1 MDQELIIKTLKSA
14 CGNKNFKFQVV
25 IQNDQLHIYA
35 NHRVDYQPN
44 HELLEATVGVAI
56 ASLAL
61 DSLDTIWLYTRSLGK
76 LEPDW
81 RTSVELPTLANGENE
96 DTISSIEDLEPEI
109 DFADFEEFLPDDS
122 QEDTG
127 SLNEIGMEAQNFF
140 KELET
145 GFEQQK
151 LVLPDSENFLEN
163 DTAGDTGLLHDTGL
177 IHGTPFKEEEI
188 NLKTFITSEIEI
200 ESEVRESPDLD
211 VNVNSLAQYCFI
223 TNKKL
228 LTSDIISPEKE
239 IIRLVKFFHHLSE
252 NNQHKLLPILE
263 RYFLHAETPN
273 LETMAISI
281 QNWFKQVEQL
291 NLEDGRMF
299 ATWLSRYCFAPQ
311 ATLEEFK
318 AIADQHAAGETAKKA
333 QSRSTEYS
341 FTPAN
346 SYTSSINNEHQEEL
360 TKPGFPLP
368 PIFKRLILPA
378 AWILATV
385 ILLLLG
391 IISNNSTTFTAS
403 QQIPSLCSNSLGSA
417 NYCRLAV
424 NLAGEK
430 TIAQSPQ
437 SLFPL
442 TEVTETIATYG
453 CERYANLK
461 ARIKSDIA
469 PEQTPV
475 ISSYG
480 EKIFPHI
487 YVITAEQKNAQQL
500 GNTKVGC
507 VYTTGQGQRSPKLLA
522 ADIIPANWPTEY
534 YQKQAKKETNLSFG
548 ILTKPINLGLYTTFA
563 ALGIAIASWL
573 NWGIEINR
581 AQTIYLVA
589 LILGMVQ
596 IIASSISFFGIVGAV
611 TLPILAIF
619 IANLLIKDFQIN
631 WNRGYSLIATSVFMI
646 IAIQVL
652 SYGICLGLI
661 NGLL

>member
-25 IQNDQLHIYA
+25 TQNDQLHIYA
-35 NHRVDYQPN
+35 NHRVDYQPDYDV
-44 HELLEATVGVAI
+44 LEATVGVAI

-61 DSLDTIWLYTRSLGK
+61 DSLGAIWLYTRSLGK

-81 RTSVELPTLANGENE
+81 RTSVELPTLANREND
-96 DTISSIEDLEPEI
+96 DTIGSTKDRELEVDTQSLEEI
-109 DFADFEEFLPDDS
+109 ATARQSFS
-122 QEDTG
+122 
-127 SLNEIGMEAQNFF
+127 
-140 KELET
+140 KKLET
-145 GFEQQK
+145 GFDQQK
-151 LVLPDSENFLEN
+151 LVLPDSENFLQN
-163 DTAGDTGLLHDTGL
+163 DSVGDTGLLHDTGL
-177 IHGTPFKEEEI
+177 IHGTPFQEEEI
-188 NLKTFITSEIEI
+188 NFNTFTTDDIEI

-211 VNVNSLAQYCFI
+211 LNENLNDHRFAQYCFI

-228 LTSDIISPEKE
+228 LTSDIISPNKE

-263 RYFLHAETPN
+263 RYFLHVETPN

-281 QNWFKQVEQL
+281 QNWFKQIEQL

-318 AIADQHAAGETAKKA
+318 AITAKHAAAEAEKKA
-333 QSRSTEYS
+333 KSRSTEYS

-346 SYTSSINNEHQEEL
+346 SHTSSAQNEHQEEL
-360 TKPGFPLP
+360 TEPGFLLP
-368 PIFKRLILPA
+368 PIFKKLILPA

-391 IISNNSTTFTAS
+391 IMSNNSTSFITS
-403 QQIPSLCSNSLGSA
+403 EQIPSLCSNTLGSA

-430 TIAQSPQ
+430 TIAQSPP

-442 TEVTETIATYG
+442 TEVTETVATYG

-487 YVITAEQKNAQQL
+487 YVITAEQKNVQQL

-534 YQKQAKKETNLSFG
+534 YQKQARLQTNLSFG

-573 NWGIEINR
+573 NLGIEINR

-589 LILGMVQ
+589 LILGLVQ
-596 IIASSISFFGIVGAV
+596 VIASSTRFFGIVGAV
-611 TLPILAIF
+611 TLPIVAIF
-619 IANLLIKDFQIN
+619 MVNLLIKDFQLN
-631 WNRGYSLIATSVFMI
+631 WNRGYSLIATSVFII
-646 IAIQVL
+646 IAIQFL